1 MKNKTCYKFLRLIDG
16 KIKSENGNQ
25 IWEIGKWYKIKD
37 ELNMCHVG
45 FHCSE
50 EIYQAFSY
58 VQGEILAEVE
68 VRGEHLSEK
77 DKEVWSEMKIIKAWK
92 WQKKD
97 SVALAIY
104 SAELVLPNFEKEYP
118 EDKRPRQAIEAA
130 KGVLFE
136 DTEENRSA
144 AESAAVAAL
153 TAARSAAL
161 AARSAARSAAQS
173 AALAALA
180 AAESEMIKK
189 ISSWMDEHLKELEEF
204 RN

>member
-1 MKNKTCYKFLRLIDG
+1 
-16 KIKSENGNQ
+16 
-25 IWEIGKWYKIKD
+25 
-37 ELNMCHVG
+37 
-45 FHCSE
+45 
-50 EIYQAFSY
+50 
-58 VQGEILAEVE
+58 
-68 VRGEHLSEK
+68 
-77 DKEVWSEMKIIKAWK
+77 MKIIKAWK

-153 TAARSAAL
+153 TAARSAAV
-161 AARSAARSAAQS
+161 AALTAARSAAQS